1 MSRARL
7 PVAAVATFTL
17 LLGGGCGGEADDAG
31 RAGSAAQQNRAA
43 LGRRVYQQQCATC
56 HQAGGRG
63 VEGVYPPLHET
74 RWTTGD
80 RGRLIRLV
88 LHGMEGPVE
97 VKGRAYDQVMQP
109 RSYLSDQ
116 QVAAVLTYV
125 RRHFGNDASAVQASE
140 VAAVRA
146 ATAGRDGPWAPD
158 ALWQATGLPAAKADS
173 SARDTTRRD
182 TQARRARRRGDEMT
196 SRRAP

>member
-1 MSRARL
+1 MVRACL
-7 PVAAVATFTL
+7 PAAAVATLAL
-17 LLGGGCGGEADDAG
+17 LLGSGCGGG
-31 RAGSAAQQNRAA
+31 RAGDTGGSNAAQKKVA
-43 LGRRVYQQQCATC
+43 LGQRVYQQQCATC

-63 VEGVYPPLHET
+63 VDGVYPPLHET

-97 VKGRAYDQVMQP
+97 VKGRTYDQVMQS